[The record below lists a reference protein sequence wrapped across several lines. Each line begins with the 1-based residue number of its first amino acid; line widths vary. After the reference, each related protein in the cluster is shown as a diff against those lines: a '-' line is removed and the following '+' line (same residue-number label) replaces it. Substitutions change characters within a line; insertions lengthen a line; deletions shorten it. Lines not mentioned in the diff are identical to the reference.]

1 MAATAQS
8 GRVVKWRAGVVVVV
22 VVVVVSSR
30 GRDGAAAS
38 PELHRQAARPGQPKA
53 SSRFQSP
60 KAAAGGGDVVLIA
73 NVRVGSGVEC
83 KMVD

>member
-22 VVVVVSSR
+22 VVVVSSR

-38 PELHRQAARPGQPKA
+38 PEVHRQAARPGQPKA

-60 KAAAGGGDVVLIA
+60 NAAAGGGDVVLIA

>member
-8 GRVVKWRAGVVVVV
+8 GRVVKWRAGV

-60 KAAAGGGDVVLIA
+60 NAAAGGGDVVLIA

>member
-8 GRVVKWRAGVVVVV
+8 GRVVEWRAGVVA

-38 PELHRQAARPGQPKA
+38 PEMHRQAARPGQPKA

-73 NVRVGSGVEC
+73 NVRVGR
-83 KMVD
+83 

>member
-1 MAATAQS
+1 MAATAPS

-22 VVVVVSSR
+22 VVVSSR
-30 GRDGAAAS
+30 GRDGAAAL

-60 KAAAGGGDVVLIA
+60 NAAAGGGDVVLIA

>member
-8 GRVVKWRAGVVVVV
+8 GRVVEWQAGVV

-38 PELHRQAARPGQPKA
+38 PELHCQAARPGQPKA

-60 KAAAGGGDVVLIA
+60 NAAAGGGDVVLIA

>member
-22 VVVVVSSR
+22 VVVSSR

-38 PELHRQAARPGQPKA
+38 PEMHRQAARPGQPKA

-60 KAAAGGGDVVLIA
+60 NAAVGGGDVVLIA

>member
-8 GRVVKWRAGVVVVV
+8 GRVVKWRAGVV

-60 KAAAGGGDVVLIA
+60 NAAAGGGDVVLIA